1 MNTEVIVKPIGKWQ
15 ITIPLEWRILL
26 WFEWNPIRA
35 RLENNRVILEAI
47 QKKVLDRDVKQI
59 NFSDLNI
66 DTQKSVK
73 KDILSYKNKK
83 KKDFLSHT
91 QIWDV

>member
-1 MNTEVIVKPIGKWQ
+1 
-15 ITIPLEWRILL
+15 
-26 WFEWNPIRA
+26 
-35 RLENNRVILEAI
+35 LENNRVILEAI